1 MTKLVQPK
9 ELRVAGR
16 EGGKK
21 EMKNER
27 TPIEPLRLLPGFQLA
42 VEWTE
47 IKKWDK
53 IGDEWA
59 PDIGMQFFIK
69 VNLLKE

>member
-21 EMKNER
+21 KEMKNER
-27 TPIEPLRLLPGFQLA
+27 TPIEPLRLLPGIQLA
-42 VEWTE
+42 VE
-47 IKKWDK
+47 
-53 IGDEWA
+53 
-59 PDIGMQFFIK
+59 
-69 VNLLKE
+69 

>member
-1 MTKLVQPK
+1 MLWAFFPMTKLVQPK

-42 VEWTE
+42 VE
-47 IKKWDK
+47 
-53 IGDEWA
+53 
-59 PDIGMQFFIK
+59 
-69 VNLLKE
+69 